1 VLHHALPSPRGLL
14 LALASLLVAP
24 VIHAEPATRVFLNG
38 VPTPVYFNDGD
49 SFRVL
54 AGPLE
59 GTKARLSGYNTLES
73 FGPVHS
79 WGGWNAYELYAIAKK
94 ATMNARQGTWRCTS
108 DMSRDGYGRMLWHCP
123 GLALDQISKGLAHA
137 MSVTT
142 EPADRELLEAQWRAQ
157 ARGVGMWA
165 KGVPEYVLT
174 SLHSLE
180 EDPEKP
186 TAYNRAVSPLDGH
199 SQPWVHTDTYE
210 ECSKVCLESRRVS
223 AATVEKLAAELTA
236 EPALAKGLGPFTTVQ
251 MGLVLSDFIR
261 EGRVSGV
268 VPDAIRA
275 GLEKRLTE
283 LKAQGALAPV
293 ETTKDAC
300 HVYVAFKRRFGLQRA
315 ACLADH

>member
-1 VLHHALPSPRGLL
+1 MNRHTSPSVALSVLL
-14 LALASLLVAP
+14 LALGLSGSVRAD
-24 VIHAEPATRVFLNG
+24 PATRVFLNG

-54 AGPLE
+54 GGPLE

-73 FGPVHS
+73 FGAVHS
-79 WGGWNAYELYAIAKK
+79 WGDWEAYELYAIAKK

-137 MSVTT
+137 MSVTA
-142 EPADRELLEAQWRAQ
+142 EPADHELLEAQWRAQ
-157 ARGVGMWA
+157 ARGTGMWA
-165 KGVPEYVLT
+165 KGVPEYILT

-180 EDPEKP
+180 EDPERP

-199 SQPWVHTDTYE
+199 SQPWIHTDTYD
-210 ECSKVCLESRRVS
+210 ECSKVCLESRRVAPAS
-223 AATVEKLAAELTA
+223 AAKLSE
-236 EPALAKGLGPFTTVQ
+236 ALASDSALARGLGAFTSIQ
-251 MGLVLSDFIR
+251 LGLLLSDFAR
-261 EGRVSGV
+261 EGRVSTV
-268 VPDAIRA
+268 VPEPVRPM
-275 GLEKRLTE
+275 LEKRLAQ
-283 LKAQGALAPV
+283 LKAEGALAPD